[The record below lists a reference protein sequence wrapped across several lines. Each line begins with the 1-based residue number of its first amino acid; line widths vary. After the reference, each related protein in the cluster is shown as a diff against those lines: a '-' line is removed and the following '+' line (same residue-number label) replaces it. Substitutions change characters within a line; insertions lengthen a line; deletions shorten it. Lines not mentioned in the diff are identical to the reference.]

1 MRKLGLR
8 DLAPADLKGRRVLV
22 RVDYNVPLDQDGTV
36 ADDTRITAT
45 LPTLHMLR
53 EAGARV
59 VLLSHFGRPKGKPVP
74 AMSLRPVAEQLA
86 GVLGS
91 EVRFVGSTVGA
102 EAKAA
107 AGEMADGDVVLLEN
121 TRFLPG
127 EEANDDELARQL
139 ADLGGVYVNDA
150 FGAAH
155 RAHAS
160 TAGVAEVLRGMGKP
174 AVAGLLM
181 QRELDYLGGAL
192 AAPERPFVAVLGGA
206 KISGKIEVI
215 EHLLPKVDRLLIGGA
230 MANTFFRAVGHDTG
244 ASLVE
249 EERVDLARTLLDR
262 AGAKLVLPSDAI
274 VAREV
279 QPGEEIRVVSRES
292 IPENFRALDIGPQ
305 TVAEFSGEL
314 ESARTILWNGPMGVA
329 EIPEFARGTE
339 AVAEAIAAASD
350 RGAVTIV
357 GGGDSAAAVAAL
369 NLAERMSHVST
380 GGGASLEFLEGK
392 TLPGVA
398 ALTDRE

>member
-107 AGEMADGDVVLLEN
+107 AGEMGDGDVVLLEN

-139 ADLGGVYVNDA
+139 ADLGDVYVNDA

-230 MANTFFRAVGHDTG
+230 MANTFFRALGHDTG

-329 EIPEFARGTE
+329 EIPDFARGTE

>member
-139 ADLGGVYVNDA
+139 ADLGDVYVNDA

-192 AAPERPFVAVLGGA
+192 AAAERPFVAVLGGA

-230 MANTFFRAVGHDTG
+230 MANTFFRALGYDTG

-262 AGAKLVLPSDAI
+262 AGPKLVLPSDAI

-329 EIPEFARGTE
+329 EIPDFARGTE